1 MYLAS
6 GGKYHTHRAGFNP
19 VKIVGGG
26 GGGGH
31 KRTLQFLKKIK
42 IKKYC
47 SRHGFTSQIASETI
61 LEDQTYPRGMPPSQH
76 I

>member
-19 VKIVGGG
+19 VKIVGGR
-26 GGGGH
+26 GH

-47 SRHGFTSQIASETI
+47 SRHGFTSQIVSETI
-61 LEDQTYPRGMPPSQH
+61 SEDQIYLRGTPPSQH